1 MRTCKKCG
9 RELPEDA
16 IVCPYCNKKKDS
28 VLNGIAIDDGDEVDR
43 EYQERHKTCSMCGR
57 TLKSDWEKEHGIC
70 VYCNVGD
77 SISDNGSNVP
87 EYKPTSSAWL
97 RTVSRRYDIVSGI
110 IQIIGIVLAY
120 IYLYLIDFQLTVASI
135 AISVGI
141 IMLFSFAGLIYSA
154 IGAHMKGM
162 ADIVDGIVYLSKK
175 K

>member
-1 MRTCKKCG
+1 M
-9 RELPEDA
+9 
-16 IVCPYCNKKKDS
+16 YCN
-28 VLNGIAIDDGDEVDR
+28 I
-43 EYQERHKTCSMCGR
+43 
-57 TLKSDWEKEHGIC
+57 
-70 VYCNVGD
+70 GD
-77 SISDNGSNVP
+77 STSDNGSNVP

-97 RTVSRRYDIVSGI
+97 RTVSRRYDIISGI
-110 IQIIGIVLAY
+110 IQAIGVVLAY

-162 ADIVDGIVYLSKK
+162 ADIVDGIEFLSKK